1 MDHIKLERQV
11 SLTMAP
17 KVSLTIVSNEIVFS
31 ITEMSFIK
39 KHLHW
44 KYPTAMGDLIDS
56 TRVLMR
62 EVQRLARPESKLT
75 YTASRYHPDDDARFI
90 VYELLGHEN
99 NGLRSLVAIQPT
111 EKERRGQFRAACAS
125 PFITVH
131 EVMTQLSNST
141 KDKSLTNHS
150 SPGGLRAPFV
160 IQAILNYLSVVGAAV
175 IIQGFGLT
183 TDANETVSLSLDLGH
198 TLSISHYV
206 RLSFDFAIVLP
217 SKESVV

>member
-1 MDHIKLERQV
+1 MNCYFKPERKV

-31 ITEMSFIK
+31 ITEMGFFK

-62 EVQRLARPESKLT
+62 EVQRLARPDSKLT
-75 YTASRYHPDDDARFI
+75 YTASRYHPDDDARFV

-111 EKERRGQFRAACAS
+111 ERERRGQFRAACAAPS
-125 PFITVH
+125 ISMEQV
-131 EVMTQLSNST
+131 VDQLNSVAL
-141 KDKSLTNHS
+141 DKSLNNHT
-150 SPGGLRAPFV
+150 SPGGMRPSYV
-160 IQAILNYLSVVGAAV
+160 IQAILNYLSVAGSAV
-175 IIQGFGLT
+175 IVHSFGLT
-183 TDANETVSLSLDLGH
+183 KDIKDVVSLNMDLGH
-198 TLSISHYV
+198 ALSISHYV
-206 RLSFDFAIVLP
+206 RLSFDFAP
-217 SKESVV
+217 TST